1 MCISE
6 AALQFLIAREVANLL
21 GFHKL
26 LEFESIQPGTTSSF
40 LPPRLTSRIS
50 CLSLVG
56 SLYLA
61 YQVCYAL
68 HHFLRIPSIALR
80 LFSYTGITVL
90 MLLCQRQLIVSWK
103 HNTALALDAAI
114 AKADHDILA
123 GGIEYYS
130 WKREWN
136 AFWVRMLPLCRR
148 AMETLRK
155 VTKGT
160 LNPTEISPL
169 LRYQVQ
175 DVLRDPT
182 LLHRGANGEFFNSEK
197 SRVF

>member
-1 MCISE
+1 
-6 AALQFLIAREVANLL
+6 
-21 GFHKL
+21 
-26 LEFESIQPGTTSSF
+26 
-40 LPPRLTSRIS
+40 
-50 CLSLVG
+50 
-56 SLYLA
+56 
-61 YQVCYAL
+61 
-68 HHFLRIPSIALR
+68 
-80 LFSYTGITVL
+80 